1 MNWNPLSNISELN
14 DIKAHTSLPILIFK
28 HSTRCSISKMVL
40 SRFEREYDNTEMK
53 MYLLDLLNYREISNH
68 ISEYFKI
75 KHESP
80 QALVIKNGQCIAHAN
95 HNSINQLDLYEYL

>member
-1 MNWNPLSNISELN
+1 MNWYSLSEISQLST
-14 DIKAHTSLPILIFK
+14 IKTDSTLPILIFK

-40 SRFEREYDNTEMK
+40 SRFEREHNNTEMK
-53 MYLLDLLNYREISNH
+53 MYFLDLLAHREISNQ
-68 ISEYFKI
+68 ISEDFDV

-80 QALVIKNGQCIAHAN
+80 QVLIIMNGQCIAHAS